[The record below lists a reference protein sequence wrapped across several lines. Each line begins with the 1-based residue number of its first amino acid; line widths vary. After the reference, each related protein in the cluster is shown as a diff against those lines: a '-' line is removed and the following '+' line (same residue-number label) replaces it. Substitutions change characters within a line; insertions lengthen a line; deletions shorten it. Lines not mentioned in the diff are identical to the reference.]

1 MSHLITDSTV
11 VIRESGVS
19 GERRRRRRRCLDEPL
34 KKTPAWPRL
43 RQAAACL
50 SGD

>member
-11 VIRESGVS
+11 AIRESGVS
-19 GERRRRRRRCLDEPL
+19 GECRRRRRRLDEPL

-43 RQAAACL
+43 RQEAACL

>member
-11 VIRESGVS
+11 AIRESGVS
-19 GERRRRRRRCLDEPL
+19 GECRRRHRRRLDEPL

-43 RQAAACL
+43 RQEAACL

>member
-11 VIRESGVS
+11 VIRESDVS
-19 GERRRRRRRCLDEPL
+19 GERRRRRRCLDEPL

-43 RQAAACL
+43 RQAATCL